1 MALGTLGEKG
11 SGENLVSWKVLRPGV
26 EGLGKSWVQSELP
39 VLQEPSVG
47 PELELEQAFPAGT
60 PPACGGED

>member
-1 MALGTLGEKG
+1 M
-11 SGENLVSWKVLRPGV
+11 
-26 EGLGKSWVQSELP
+26 EGLGKSWVQSGLP